1 MTNKGYLLKFT
12 LICNCGRGVKKMAK
26 SIIDGLFGK
35 SPISPLQK
43 HMTSVHSCISELKGF
58 MIAIHA
64 KDWKEAEKI
73 KKSIG
78 RKEGEAD
85 ILKKELR
92 LSLPSTFMMP
102 FSRRDLLDLLLIQD
116 SIANTTKDVSG
127 LMINRKMTLP
137 DEISA
142 DVIELIDVC
151 IRTSAAALKA
161 VNELDELMETAFGK
175 RERKVVGSIIAEVN
189 ELESQSDKIQHQ
201 IRTKLFPLEKD
212 YPPVDVM
219 FYYRA
224 VEWLGELAD
233 AAQKV
238 GSRLEVLLAK

>member
-1 MTNKGYLLKFT
+1 MP
-12 LICNCGRGVKKMAK
+12 K

-35 SPISPLQK
+35 SPISPLQQ

-58 MIAIHA
+58 MVAIHE
-64 KDWKEAEKI
+64 KNWTEAEAI
-73 KKSIG
+73 RGTIG
-78 RKEGEAD
+78 HKEGEAD
-85 ILKKELR
+85 ILKKKLR

-116 SIANTTKDVSG
+116 SIANITKDVSG

-137 DEISA
+137 NEIFD
-142 DVIELIDVC
+142 DVIELTDVC
-151 IRTSAAALKA
+151 IKTSAAALKA
-161 VNELDELMETAFGK
+161 VNELDELLETAFGN
-175 RERKVVGSIIAEVN
+175 RERKVVRSIIEDVN
-189 ELESQSDKIQHQ
+189 ELESESDKIQHV
-201 IRTKLFPLEKD
+201 IRAKLFPLEQGL
-212 YPPVDVM
+212 PPVDVM

>member
-1 MTNKGYLLKFT
+1 
-12 LICNCGRGVKKMAK
+12 MAK

-35 SPISPLQK
+35 SPISPLQQ
-43 HMTSVHSCISELKGF
+43 HMTSVHSCIAELRGF
-58 MIAIHA
+58 MVAIHMQ
-64 KDWKEAEKI
+64 DWDQAEKI
-73 KKSIG
+73 RAKIG
-78 RKEGEAD
+78 DKEGEAD
-85 ILKKELR
+85 VLKKKLR

-116 SIANTTKDVSG
+116 SIANRTKDVSG

-137 DEISA
+137 DEIFE
-142 DVIELIDVC
+142 DVIELTNVC
-151 IRTSAAALKA
+151 IKTSETALKA
-161 VNELDELMETAFGK
+161 VNELDELLETAFGS
-175 RERKVVGSIIAEVN
+175 RERKVVSSIISDIN
-189 ELESQSDKIQHQ
+189 ELESKSDKMQHE
-201 IRTKLFPLEKD
+201 IRTKLFPLEAD
-212 YPPVDVM
+212 LPPVDVM

>member
-1 MTNKGYLLKFT
+1 
-12 LICNCGRGVKKMAK
+12 MAK

-35 SPISPLQK
+35 SPISPLQQ
-43 HMTSVHSCISELKGF
+43 HMTSVHLCITELKGF

-64 KDWKEAEKI
+64 QDWDEAVKI
-73 KKSIG
+73 QSKIG
-78 RKEGEAD
+78 DKEGEAD
-85 ILKKELR
+85 ILKKKLR

-116 SIANTTKDVSG
+116 SIANRTKDVSG

-137 DEISA
+137 SEIFE
-142 DVIELIDVC
+142 DIIELTNVC
-151 IRTSAAALKA
+151 IKTSAAALKA
-161 VNELDELMETAFGK
+161 VNELDELLETAFGK
-175 RERKVVGSIIAEVN
+175 RERKVVGSIMSDIN
-189 ELESQSDKIQHQ
+189 ELESESDKIQHV
-201 IRTKLFPLEKD
+201 IRTKLFPLEAGL
-212 YPPVDVM
+212 PPVDVI

-233 AAQKV
+233 SAQKV

>member
-1 MTNKGYLLKFT
+1 
-12 LICNCGRGVKKMAK
+12 MAK

-35 SPISPLQK
+35 SPISPLQQ
-43 HMTSVHSCISELKGF
+43 HMTSVHLCITELKGF

-64 KDWKEAEKI
+64 QDWDEAVKI
-73 KKSIG
+73 QSKIG
-78 RKEGEAD
+78 DKEGEAD
-85 ILKKELR
+85 ILKKKLR

-116 SIANTTKDVSG
+116 SIANRTKDVSG

-137 DEISA
+137 SEIFE
-142 DVIELIDVC
+142 DIIELTNVC
-151 IRTSAAALKA
+151 IKTSAAALKA
-161 VNELDELMETAFGK
+161 VNELDELLETAFGK
-175 RERKVVGSIIAEVN
+175 RERKVVGSIISDIN
-189 ELESQSDKIQHQ
+189 ELESESDKIQHI
-201 IRTKLFPLEKD
+201 IRTKLFPLEAD
-212 YPPVDVM
+212 LPPVDVI

-233 AAQKV
+233 SAQKV

>member
-1 MTNKGYLLKFT
+1 
-12 LICNCGRGVKKMAK
+12 MAK

-58 MIAIHA
+58 MVAIHA
-64 KDWKEAEKI
+64 QDWELAEQI
-73 KKSIG
+73 RSDIG
-78 RKEGEAD
+78 TKEGEAD
-85 ILKKELR
+85 ILKKKLR

-116 SIANTTKDVSG
+116 TIANITKDVSG
-127 LMINRKMTLP
+127 LMSNRKMTLP
-137 DEISA
+137 DEIFD
-142 DVIELIDVC
+142 DVVELIDVC
-151 IRTSAAALKA
+151 IKTSSKALEA
-161 VNELDELMETAFGK
+161 VNELDELLETAFGS
-175 RERKVVGSIIAEVN
+175 RERKVVGSIISDVN
-189 ELESQSDKIQHQ
+189 DLESQSDKIQHE
-201 IRTKLFPLEKD
+201 IRAKLFPLESKL
-212 YPPVDVM
+212 PPVDVM

-233 AAQKV
+233 ASQRV

>member
-1 MTNKGYLLKFT
+1 MP
-12 LICNCGRGVKKMAK
+12 K

-35 SPISPLQK
+35 SPISPLQQ

-58 MIAIHA
+58 MVAIHA
-64 KDWKEAEKI
+64 QDWVKAEEIRKD
-73 KKSIG
+73 IG
-78 RKEGEAD
+78 HKEGEAD
-85 ILKKELR
+85 VLKKKLR

-116 SIANTTKDVSG
+116 SIANITKDVSG

-137 DEISA
+137 NEISD
-142 DVIELIDVC
+142 DVIELTDVC

-161 VNELDELMETAFGK
+161 VNELDELLETAFGN
-175 RERKVVGSIIAEVN
+175 RERKVVSSIIEDVN
-189 ELESQSDKIQHQ
+189 ELESESDKIQHV
-201 IRTKLFPLEKD
+201 IRAKLFPLEQGL
-212 YPPVDVM
+212 PPVDVM

>member
-1 MTNKGYLLKFT
+1 
-12 LICNCGRGVKKMAK
+12 MAK

-35 SPISPLQK
+35 SPISPLQQ
-43 HMTSVHSCISELKGF
+43 HMSSVHSCISELKGF
-58 MIAIHA
+58 MVAIHA
-64 KDWKEAEKI
+64 QNWDEAEAI
-73 KKSIG
+73 RSLISD
-78 RKEGEAD
+78 KEGEAD
-85 ILKKELR
+85 VLKKKLR

-116 SIANTTKDVSG
+116 SIANLAKDVSG

-137 DEISA
+137 NEIS
-142 DVIELIDVC
+142 DDMIELTGVC
-151 IRTSAAALKA
+151 IKTSATALKA
-161 VNELDELMETAFGK
+161 VNELDELLETAFGN
-175 RERKVVGSIIAEVN
+175 RERKVVGSIISEIN
-189 ELESQSDKIQHQ
+189 NLESQSDKIQHV
-201 IRTKLFPLEKD
+201 IRAKLFPLEAD
-212 YPPVDVM
+212 LPPVDVM

>member
-1 MTNKGYLLKFT
+1 
-12 LICNCGRGVKKMAK
+12 MAK

-35 SPISPLQK
+35 SPISPLQH
-43 HMTSVHSCISELKGF
+43 HMTSVHSCIAELKDF
-58 MIAIHA
+58 MVAIHA
-64 KDWKEAEKI
+64 QNWDKAEEIRSKI
-73 KKSIG
+73 G
-78 RKEGEAD
+78 DKEGEAD
-85 ILKKELR
+85 VLKKKLR

-116 SIANTTKDVSG
+116 SIANLTKDVSG

-137 DEISA
+137 NEIFE
-142 DVIELIDVC
+142 DVIELTSVC
-151 IRTSAAALKA
+151 IKTSATALKA
-161 VNELDELMETAFGK
+161 VNELDELLETAFGN
-175 RERKVVGSIIAEVN
+175 RERKVVGSIISDIN
-189 ELESQSDKIQHQ
+189 ELESESDRIQHV
-201 IRTKLFPLEKD
+201 IRTKLFPLEVD
-212 YPPVDVM
+212 LPPVDVM

>member
-1 MTNKGYLLKFT
+1 
-12 LICNCGRGVKKMAK
+12 MAK

-35 SPISPLQK
+35 SPIRPLQQ
-43 HMTSVHSCISELKGF
+43 HMTSVHSCIAELKEF

-64 KDWKEAEKI
+64 QDWDRAE
-73 KKSIG
+73 SIQSLIG
-78 RKEGEAD
+78 DKEGEAD
-85 ILKKELR
+85 KLKKKLR

-116 SIANTTKDVSG
+116 SIANLTKDVSG
-127 LMINRKMTLP
+127 LMVNRKMTMP
-137 DEISA
+137 DEIS
-142 DVIELIDVC
+142 DDMIELTDVC
-151 IRTSAAALKA
+151 IQTSATALKA
-161 VNELDELMETAFGK
+161 VNELDEVLETAFGN
-175 RERKVVGSIIAEVN
+175 RERKVVSSIISDIN
-189 ELESQSDKIQHQ
+189 DLESKSDKIQHV
-201 IRTKLFPLEKD
+201 IRAKLFPLEAGL
-212 YPPVDVM
+212 PPVDVM

>member
-1 MTNKGYLLKFT
+1 
-12 LICNCGRGVKKMAK
+12 MAK

-43 HMTSVHSCISELKGF
+43 HMTRVHSCISELKGF
-58 MIAIHA
+58 MVAIHA
-64 KDWKEAEKI
+64 QDWEQAEKI
-73 KKSIG
+73 RSDIG
-78 RKEGEAD
+78 HKEGEAD
-85 ILKKELR
+85 VLKKKLR

-116 SIANTTKDVSG
+116 SIANITKDVSG
-127 LMINRKMTLP
+127 LMLNRKMTLP
-137 DEISA
+137 DEIF
-142 DVIELIDVC
+142 DDIIELTGVC
-151 IRTSAAALKA
+151 IKTSATALKA
-161 VNELDELMETAFGK
+161 VNELDEVLETAFGN
-175 RERKVVGSIIAEVN
+175 RERKVVGSIIN
-189 ELESQSDKIQHQ
+189 DINILESQSDRIQHT
-201 IRTKLFPLEKD
+201 IRGKLFPLEKD
-212 YPPVDVM
+212 LPPVDVM

>member
-1 MTNKGYLLKFT
+1 
-12 LICNCGRGVKKMAK
+12 
-26 SIIDGLFGK
+26 
-35 SPISPLQK
+35 
-43 HMTSVHSCISELKGF
+43 MTSVHSCISELKGF
-58 MIAIHA
+58 MIAIH
-64 KDWKEAEKI
+64 KQDWKEAEKI

-78 RKEGEAD
+78 HKEGEAD
-85 ILKKELR
+85 ILKKKLR

-127 LMINRKMTLP
+127 LMTNRKMTLP
-137 DEISA
+137 NEIFD
-142 DVIELIDVC
+142 DVVKLTDVC
-151 IRTSAAALKA
+151 IKTSETALKA
-161 VNELDELMETAFGK
+161 VNELDELLETAFGK
-175 RERKVVGSIIAEVN
+175 RERKVVSTIIKDIN
-189 ELESQSDKIQHQ
+189 RLESKSDKIQHQ

-212 YPPVDVM
+212 LPPVDVM

-233 AAQKV
+233 SAQKV

>member
-1 MTNKGYLLKFT
+1 MT
-12 LICNCGRGVKKMAK
+12 K

-43 HMTSVHSCISELKGF
+43 HMTSAHSCISELKDF
-58 MIAIHA
+58 MVAIHA
-64 KDWKEAEKI
+64 KDWGKAEEIRKT
-73 KKSIG
+73 IG
-78 RKEGEAD
+78 HKEGEAD
-85 ILKKELR
+85 ILKKKLR

-102 FSRRDLLDLLLIQD
+102 FSRRDLLDLLLMQD
-116 SIANTTKDVSG
+116 SIANITKDVSG
-127 LMINRKMTLP
+127 LMINRRMTLP
-137 DEISA
+137 DEIFE
-142 DVIELIDVC
+142 DVIELTNVC
-151 IRTSAAALKA
+151 IKTSAAALKA
-161 VNELDELMETAFGK
+161 VNELDELLETAFGN
-175 RERKVVGSIIAEVN
+175 RERKVVNSIIEDVN

-201 IRTKLFPLEKD
+201 IRAKLFPLEKD
-212 YPPVDVM
+212 LPPVDVM

>member
-1 MTNKGYLLKFT
+1 
-12 LICNCGRGVKKMAK
+12 MAK

-35 SPISPLQK
+35 SPISPLQQ

-64 KDWKEAEKI
+64 QNWDQAEQI
-73 KKSIG
+73 RSDIG
-78 RKEGEAD
+78 TKEGEAD
-85 ILKKELR
+85 TLKKKLR

-116 SIANTTKDVSG
+116 TIANITKDVAG
-127 LMINRKMTLP
+127 LMSNRRMTLP
-137 DEISA
+137 DEIFN
-142 DVIELIDVC
+142 DVIELTDVC
-151 IRTSAAALKA
+151 IQTSAKALEA
-161 VNELDELMETAFGK
+161 VNELDELLETAFGS
-175 RERKVVGSIIAEVN
+175 RERKVVGSIISDVN
-189 ELESQSDKIQHQ
+189 DLESQSDKIQHE
-201 IRTKLFPLEKD
+201 IRAKLFPLESTL
-212 YPPVDVM
+212 PPVDVM

>member
-1 MTNKGYLLKFT
+1 
-12 LICNCGRGVKKMAK
+12 MAK

-35 SPISPLQK
+35 SPISPLQQ

-64 KDWKEAEKI
+64 QNWDQAEQI
-73 KKSIG
+73 KSDIG
-78 RKEGEAD
+78 TKEGEAD
-85 ILKKELR
+85 ILKKKLR

-116 SIANTTKDVSG
+116 SIANIAKDVSG

-137 DEISA
+137 NEIF
-142 DVIELIDVC
+142 DDMIELTGVC
-151 IRTSAAALKA
+151 IKTSATALKA
-161 VNELDELMETAFGK
+161 VNELDELLETAFGS
-175 RERKVVGSIIAEVN
+175 RERKVVGSIISDIN
-189 ELESQSDKIQHQ
+189 DLESESDKIQHV
-201 IRTKLFPLEKD
+201 IRAKLFPLEASL
-212 YPPVDVM
+212 PPVDVM

>member
-1 MTNKGYLLKFT
+1 
-12 LICNCGRGVKKMAK
+12 MAK

-35 SPISPLQK
+35 SPISPLQQ
-43 HMTSVHSCISELKGF
+43 HMTSVHLCITELKGF

-64 KDWKEAEKI
+64 QDWDEAVKI
-73 KKSIG
+73 QSKIG
-78 RKEGEAD
+78 DKEGEAD
-85 ILKKELR
+85 ILKKKLR

-116 SIANTTKDVSG
+116 SIANRTKDVSG

-137 DEISA
+137 SEIFE
-142 DVIELIDVC
+142 DIIELTNVC
-151 IRTSAAALKA
+151 IKTSAAALKA
-161 VNELDELMETAFGK
+161 VNELDELLETAFGM
-175 RERKVVGSIIAEVN
+175 RERKVVGSIISDIN
-189 ELESQSDKIQHQ
+189 ELESESDKIQHV
-201 IRTKLFPLEKD
+201 IRTKLFPLEAGL
-212 YPPVDVM
+212 PPVDVI

-233 AAQKV
+233 SAQKV